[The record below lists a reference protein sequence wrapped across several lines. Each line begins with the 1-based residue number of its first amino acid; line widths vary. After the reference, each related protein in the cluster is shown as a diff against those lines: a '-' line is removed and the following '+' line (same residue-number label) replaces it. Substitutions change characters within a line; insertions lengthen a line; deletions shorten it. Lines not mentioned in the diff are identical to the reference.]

1 MLPLSLFVRSESPV
15 LGSARCTH
23 PALIQT
29 DTLATSYSRFLLY
42 FYSTHP
48 RILSL
53 LDLKA
58 RHAACPHGFAL
69 DSICSRMPTIRDS
82 GHLLRSL
89 AKGSSTTYP
98 GCTHLF
104 SASGLGSTSA
114 RRSMWC
120 PLSPV
125 VGLGCRYDVQIPI
138 AGDISSYFF
147 APGCCWAYL
156 QLVLMVCVA
165 AAADECPPS
174 AAAIRRGAG

>member
-1 MLPLSLFVRSESPV
+1 MLPLALFVRSENPV

-42 FYSTHP
+42 SYSTHP
-48 RILSL
+48 RNLSL
-53 LDLKA
+53 LDL
-58 RHAACPHGFAL
+58 L
-69 DSICSRMPTIRDS
+69 CSRMPTIRDS
-82 GHLLRSL
+82 GHSLRSL